1 MIVDMNVT
9 SILSLILEIKHFHIT
24 VLSLAK
30 ILYNIQVKLMII
42 RCPCH

>member
-9 SILSLILEIKHFHIT
+9 SILSLILEIKHFPKI
-24 VLSLAK
+24 SSAK

>member
-9 SILSLILEIKHFHIT
+9 STLSLILMIKHFHFT
-24 VLSLAK
+24 VLAK